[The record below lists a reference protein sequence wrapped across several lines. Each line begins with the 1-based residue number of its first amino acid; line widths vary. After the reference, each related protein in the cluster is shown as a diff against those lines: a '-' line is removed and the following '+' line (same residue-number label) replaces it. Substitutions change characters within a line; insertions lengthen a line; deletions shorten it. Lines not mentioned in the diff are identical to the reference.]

1 MQQKIISMIF
11 CANQG
16 FIVHS
21 PRLRSLFATR
31 PYSFIKHH
39 AMNQLTCKIKNKKYC
54 FCIVIIIKMYYNII
68 GILKKENFYMNK
80 YLVSETTKEERKEI
94 IKSALGISL
103 LGAKMP
109 SDDVLELAKQ
119 YIDGNIEIDEL
130 QKRVL
135 EKYNKKGESK

>member
-1 MQQKIISMIF
+1 
-11 CANQG
+11 
-16 FIVHS
+16 
-21 PRLRSLFATR
+21 
-31 PYSFIKHH
+31 
-39 AMNQLTCKIKNKKYC
+39 
-54 FCIVIIIKMYYNII
+54 MYYNII
-68 GILKKENFYMNK
+68 GNLKKEKFYMDK

-109 SDDVLELAKQ
+109 SDDVLKLAKQ

>member
-1 MQQKIISMIF
+1 
-11 CANQG
+11 
-16 FIVHS
+16 
-21 PRLRSLFATR
+21 
-31 PYSFIKHH
+31 
-39 AMNQLTCKIKNKKYC
+39 
-54 FCIVIIIKMYYNII
+54 MYYNII
-68 GILKKENFYMNK
+68 GNLKKEKFYMDK

-135 EKYNKKGESK
+135 EKYNKKGESE